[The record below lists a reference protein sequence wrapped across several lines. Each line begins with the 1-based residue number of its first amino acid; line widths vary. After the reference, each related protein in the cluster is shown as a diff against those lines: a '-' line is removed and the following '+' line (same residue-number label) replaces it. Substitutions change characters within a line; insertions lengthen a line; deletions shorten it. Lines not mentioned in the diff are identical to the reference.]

1 MLQVFNIMAG
11 KDNVDS
17 ACWFRRAAEGVVHT
31 RQAAGPI
38 NVVKPRARLEVRE
51 SFFSVRTVND
61 WNNIPDVIKM
71 AECPGHFK
79 RL

>member
-1 MLQVFNIMAG
+1 M
-11 KDNVDS
+11 
-17 ACWFRRAAEGVVHT
+17 HT
-31 RQAAGPI
+31 RQAAGLM

-51 SFFSVRTVND
+51 RFFKVRTVND
-61 WNNIPDVIKM
+61 WNNIPDVMKM